1 MNYIY
6 HLSCWPIGTYIHLAS
21 KSAKTKLLILF
32 QEFTK
37 RTYMRSQSGSIEI
50 WSQIGIETFEGI
62 FGYFGW
68 WTWRIIWAQNC
79 PRIQRICDSIRRLG
93 KNSLQCTLNIYWC
106 QKCWNILSRY
116 INKSQSISPFFESW
130 LSTESGLTT
139 SVVID
144 LGSSGFF
151 SGVFRGERN
160 CQSGR
165 PKFDTGGLLGNLEL
179 KKNQMRH
186 FLWFSKIVWY

>member
-1 MNYIY
+1 
-6 HLSCWPIGTYIHLAS
+6 
-21 KSAKTKLLILF
+21 
-32 QEFTK
+32 
-37 RTYMRSQSGSIEI
+37 MRSQSGSIEI

-62 FGYFGW
+62 FGHFGW

-79 PRIQRICDSIRRLG
+79 RRIQRICDSIRRLG
-93 KNSLQCTLNIYWC
+93 ENSLQCTLNIYWC

-130 LSTESGLTT
+130 LSTKSGLTT

-179 KKNQMRH
+179 KKNTVFENLRKSLIQHYERNKLRLD
-186 FLWFSKIVWY
+186 FEWNTVYFKDGPIWRVFAGNLKLAVK